1 MKYDI
6 CVVGGCSVDQMFYQQ
21 IDGTYN
27 ETPDMIVPGGKGSNQ
42 AVAAARAGAK
52 VTMIT
57 KLGKDNIGNKII
69 ENLNYKKYRCS
80 ISAISEGNIILR
92 FPQRT

>member
-21 IDGTYN
+21 IDGTYSDV
-27 ETPDMIVPGGKGSNQ
+27 PDMIVPGGKGSNQ

-69 ENLNYKKYRCS
+69 E
-80 ISAISEGNIILR
+80 I
-92 FPQRT
+92 